1 MSCLKVLGRGNS
13 WGEGNSMATGGK
25 EGWKEDWGYCVKA
38 CKSHDKRYGFST
50 VGSHFYIKTGS
61 GGT

>member
-1 MSCLKVLGRGNS
+1 
-13 WGEGNSMATGGK
+13 MATGGK
-25 EGWKEDWGYCVKA
+25 EGWKEGRGYCVKA